1 MQFLFHRRL
10 DSGKGTCKDDVV
22 IGISCYFQEETGKSA
37 SNFRGFIDVLEV
49 FNWEIGDSFGILL
62 GLHFLGGKSQI
73 I

>member
-49 FNWEIGDSFGILL
+49 FN
-62 GLHFLGGKSQI
+62 
-73 I
+73 